1 MNLIKWNPLAPG
13 KSGIDSA
20 VSDFFNSSLND
31 IFRSDFTW
39 SQPSV
44 NIIEDDEAY
53 TIQVAAPGLEKAD
66 FNVEVKDDHLII
78 STEKKEAST
87 EEKDNYTRR
96 EFNFQ
101 SFKRSFHLP
110 DTVDS
115 SGIDGGYEHGVL
127 SVTLPKKE
135 EAKPKAPVQIEIK

>member
-13 KSGIDSA
+13 KSGIDMA
-20 VSDFFNSSLND
+20 ISDFFNSSLND

-44 NIIEDDEAY
+44 NIIEGDDNY
-53 TIQVAAPGLEKAD
+53 TLEVAAPGLEKAD
-66 FNVEVKDDHLII
+66 FNVEVKEDHLHI
-78 STEKKEAST
+78 SVENKSESKDDKE
-87 EEKDNYTRR
+87 NYTRR

-115 SGIDGGYEHGVL
+115 QKINGVYENGVL
-127 SVTLPKKE
+127 TVSLPKKE
-135 EAKPKAPVQIEIK
+135 EAKPKEPVNIDIK